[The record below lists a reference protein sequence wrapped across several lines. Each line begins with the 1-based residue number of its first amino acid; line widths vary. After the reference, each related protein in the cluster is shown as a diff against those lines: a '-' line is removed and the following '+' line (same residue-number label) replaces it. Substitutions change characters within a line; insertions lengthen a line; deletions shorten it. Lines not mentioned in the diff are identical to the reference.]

1 MSVRAGHG
9 SVNRLPQGARR
20 LLFNSYV
27 FFYAF
32 LPLALVGYYATAR
45 FGRRPAV
52 LWLILASFVFYG
64 WWNPAFVPLLAIS
77 IAFNYGASLLI
88 GATEPSPTL
97 QGWVTR
103 LAVAANLAA
112 LIWYK
117 YAVWLVGL
125 LAGTGLIHAELHGIA
140 LPLGI
145 SFFTF
150 TQIGYLLDCRNG
162 VARDRNLLDYV
173 VFVTFFPHLIAG
185 PILHN
190 GEMMPQFA
198 DPRTYRFSATEFSVG
213 LGVFVLGMLKKCLI
227 ADPIG
232 GVVPIAYGH
241 PEALPLFSAWQAVL
255 SYSLQLY
262 FDFSGYSDM
271 AIGLALM
278 FNLRFPLN
286 FNSPYKAQSVV
297 EYWQRWHMTLT
308 RYFTQYVYNPLAVAA
323 MRRRMAR
330 KLPINRQAQMTLRGF
345 TEMAAVPIFVTILL
359 AGIWHGAGATFV
371 VFGLLHAIY
380 LTINRACRI
389 LRPNPPPPTRF
400 GVVWRVALTYACV
413 LVASVFFRAPS
424 VPAAVAML
432 GGMIGLHGI
441 GPALPVP
448 AELARF
454 GSSLAAIHLQGMVQ
468 PTSWTK
474 AARAAGYVLS
484 IIGLYGVVWAMPNTA
499 QIFAEFR
506 PSLNDVAP
514 ASFAWLRWRPTPR
527 WAIAMG
533 CATTLAALAIGGT
546 GEFLYFQF

>member
-1 MSVRAGHG
+1 M
-9 SVNRLPQGARR
+9 GASD

-32 LPLALVGYYATAR
+32 LPVALAGYYTTAN
-45 FGRRPAV
+45 FGRRPAI
-52 LWLILASFVFYG
+52 LWLIFMSFVFYG

-77 IAFNYGASLLI
+77 IAFNYTASLLI
-88 GATEPSPTL
+88 GASEPKPRL
-97 QGWVTR
+97 QGWITG
-103 LAVAANLAA
+103 LAIAANLGA
-112 LIWYK
+112 LTYYK
-117 YAVWLVGL
+117 YAMWLVSLLHDIGL
-125 LAGTGLIHAELHGIA
+125 ARAELSGIV

-150 TQIGYLLDCRNG
+150 TQIGYLLDCRHG
-162 VARDRNLLDYV
+162 IAKDRNLLDYV

-190 GEMMPQFA
+190 GEMMPQFGNPA
-198 DPRTYRFSATEFSVG
+198 TFRFSSTEFSVG

-232 GVVPIAYGH
+232 AVVPIAYSH
-241 PEALPLFSAWQAVL
+241 PAELPLFSAWQAVL

-308 RYFTQYVYNPLAVAA
+308 RYFTQYIYNPLAVAA

-330 KLPINRQAQMTLRGF
+330 KLPINRQAQMTPGGF
-345 TEMAAVPIFVTILL
+345 TSMAAVPIFITILL
-359 AGIWHGAGATFV
+359 AGIWHGAGATFL

-389 LRPNPPPPTRF
+389 LRPNPPAPTWF
-400 GVVWRVALTYACV
+400 GVVWRVALTYASV

-448 AELARF
+448 TDLLARF
-454 GSSLAAIHLQGMVQ
+454 SALLIALHAQGAVV
-468 PTSWTK
+468 PASWT
-474 AARAAGYVLS
+474 AAGQAGLGVLS
-484 IIGLYGVVWAMPNTA
+484 IIALYAIVWTLPNTA

-506 PSLNDVAP
+506 PSLTEVMP
-514 ASFAWLRWRPTPR
+514 ASLGWLRWRPTPR
-527 WAIAMG
+527 WAVLMG

>member
-1 MSVRAGHG
+1 MCRGHG
-9 SVNRLPQGARR
+9 HVTRLPKGRTP

-27 FFYAF
+27 FVYVF
-32 LPLALVGYYATAR
+32 LPLALAGYYTSAR
-45 FGRRPAV
+45 FGRRPAIV
-52 LWLILASFVFYG
+52 WLIFGSFVFYG
-64 WWNPAFVPLLAIS
+64 WWNPAFVLLLTIS
-77 IAFNYGASLLI
+77 IAFNYSASLLI
-88 GATEPSPTL
+88 GATETRATL
-97 QGWVTR
+97 QGWVTK

-112 LIWYK
+112 LVYYK
-117 YAVWLVGL
+117 YAMWLVGL
-125 LAGTGLIHAELHGIA
+125 LNNTGLVRAELHGIV

-150 TQIGYLLDCRNG
+150 TQIGYLLDCRHG
-162 VARDRNLLDYV
+162 IAKDRNLLDYV

-198 DPRTYRFSATEFSVG
+198 DAKTYRFSAAEFSVG
-213 LGVFVLGMLKKCLI
+213 LGIFVMGMLKKCLI

-232 GVVPIAYGH
+232 ANVPAAYAH
-241 PEALPLFSAWQAVL
+241 PEALSMLASWQAVL

-308 RYFTQYVYNPLAVAA
+308 RYFTQYVYNPLALAA

-330 KLPINRQAQMTLRGF
+330 KLPINRAAQMTMGGF
-345 TEMAAVPIFVTILL
+345 TTMAAVPIFVTIVL
-359 AGIWHGAGATFV
+359 AGIWHGAGATFLI
-371 VFGLLHAIY
+371 FGLLHAIY

-389 LRPNPPPPTRF
+389 IRPNPPPPTRF
-400 GVVWRVALTYACV
+400 GVVWRVVLTYASV

-424 VPAAVAML
+424 VPAAISMLTAMA
-432 GGMIGLHGI
+432 GLHGLR
-441 GPALPVP
+441 GAAAATAHVASHLAAVVGPVP
-448 AELARF
+448 MAAAVQQ
-454 GSSLAAIHLQGMVQ
+454 GSLYRIIKLLEQVV
-468 PTSWTK
+468 P
-474 AARAAGYVLS
+474 V
-484 IIGLYGVVWAMPNTA
+484 IGLYVVVWAMPNTQ
-499 QIFAEFR
+499 QIFCEFR
-506 PSLNDVAP
+506 PALDEVTRS
-514 ASFAWLRWRPTPR
+514 STAWLIWRPNGR
-527 WAIAMG
+527 WAFVLG
-533 CATTLAALAIGGT
+533 CATALAALAIGGT

>member
-1 MSVRAGHG
+1 MAGETCR
-9 SVNRLPQGARR
+9 V
-20 LLFNSYV
+20 LFNSYV

-32 LPLALVGYYATAR
+32 LPLALGGYYSTAR
-45 FGRRPAV
+45 FGRRPAI
-52 LWLILASFVFYG
+52 LWLIFASFVFYG

-88 GATEPSPTL
+88 GATEPDPAL
-97 QGWVTR
+97 QGWLTR
-103 LAVAANLAA
+103 LAVAANLGA
-112 LIWYK
+112 LVYYK
-117 YAVWLVGL
+117 YAMWLVGL
-125 LAGTGLIHAELHGIA
+125 LNGTGVIHAELHGIV

-150 TQIGYLLDCRNG
+150 TQIGYLLDCRDG
-162 VARDRNLLDYV
+162 TARDRNLLDYV

-198 DPRTYRFSATEFSVG
+198 DPRTYRFSATAFSVG
-213 LGVFVLGMLKKCLI
+213 SGVFVLGMLKKCLI

-232 GVVPIAYGH
+232 AVVPVAYSH
-241 PEALPLFSAWQAVL
+241 PGALPLFSAWQAVL
-255 SYSLQLY
+255 AYSLQLY

-330 KLPINRQAQMTLRGF
+330 RLPINRQAQMTVRGF

-359 AGIWHGAGATFV
+359 AGVWHGSGATFL
-371 VFGLLHAIY
+371 VFGLLHASY

-389 LRPNPPPPTRF
+389 FRPNPPPPTRF
-400 GVVWRVALTYACV
+400 GVVWRVALTYGSV

-424 VPAAVAML
+424 VSAAIAML

-441 GPALPVP
+441 GPAVPVP
-448 AELARF
+448 GEMLSWF
-454 GSSLAAIHLQGMVQ
+454 GNWLTAFHVQGMVQ
-468 PTSWTK
+468 PASWID
-474 AARAAGYVLS
+474 AGRAATYVLS
-484 IIGLYGVVWAMPNTA
+484 LIVLYTVVWAMPNTA
-499 QIFAEFR
+499 QIFAEFQ
-506 PSLNDVAP
+506 PSLNEVPP
-514 ASFAWLRWRPTPR
+514 ASFAWQRWRPSPR